1 MNSQI
6 SRSQSTGFALIL
18 LLLLIIAGV
27 SAWNTWLLH
36 ENNRWVA
43 HTHEVISSIDSF
55 LLTLR
60 EAESGQRGYLITGN
74 AAYLEP
80 YRTGAS
86 KVQVQVDQLRKLT
99 ADNPGQQAR
108 ISVLEERIAASFVEL
123 QRIIDLHDE
132 QGFAQTRDAV
142 LEGTGK
148 HEMEAI
154 EAQVA
159 EMKNVENDLLV
170 GRRKQAQ
177 SSYRIGLASEIIA
190 ALLGAA
196 LVLLAWYL
204 LRRDFFARLRASEVL
219 TATRQQIDETRA
231 LLQILMASAPVGI
244 AFLDREMRYRSIN
257 AHLAEIDGISVEAHI
272 GRTGAGLP
280 SIPANAEGLFRQVME
295 TKKSILNLEFYGETP
310 QSPGAQK
317 VWLQSWFPVSN
328 EDGKEF
334 GVGLIVQDI
343 TERKRIEEQL
353 RLSEERYRLAID
365 AAELGTFYCPAPL
378 GPIFWNTKCKE
389 HFWLPAEAEIN
400 FELFYAILHPDDRE
414 PTRRAIERAPSERG
428 IYDVEYRTVA
438 PDGRRRHWIR
448 AKGCGYYDAQG
459 ELTRFDGITIEITA
473 TKQIEAERDQLLV
486 QERQARALAE
496 QASHTKD
503 EFLAILSHE
512 LRTPLMGILGWTQ
525 LLRSTQEQNQAL
537 WKEGL
542 QVIERNTHVQVKLI
556 EDLLDISRIVSGK
569 LRLDVRLVDLPAV
582 VKAAIDVVQPSA
594 QAWK

>member
-99 ADNPGQQAR
+99 ADNPGQQPR
-108 ISVLEERIAASFVEL
+108 VSVLEERIAASFVEL

-132 QGFAQTRDAV
+132 QGFAQTRDAA

-389 HFWLPAEAEIN
+389 HFWLPAEQKLTLS
-400 FELFYAILHPDDRE
+400 FSMRFYIRMTASQHGE
-414 PTRRAIERAPSERG
+414 PL
-428 IYDVEYRTVA
+428 
-438 PDGRRRHWIR
+438 
-448 AKGCGYYDAQG
+448 KG
-459 ELTRFDGITIEITA
+459 L
-473 TKQIEAERDQLLV
+473 
-486 QERQARALAE
+486 
-496 QASHTKD
+496 
-503 EFLAILSHE
+503 
-512 LRTPLMGILGWTQ
+512 
-525 LLRSTQEQNQAL
+525 
-537 WKEGL
+537 
-542 QVIERNTHVQVKLI
+542 
-556 EDLLDISRIVSGK
+556 
-569 LRLDVRLVDLPAV
+569 
-582 VKAAIDVVQPSA
+582 
-594 QAWK
+594 